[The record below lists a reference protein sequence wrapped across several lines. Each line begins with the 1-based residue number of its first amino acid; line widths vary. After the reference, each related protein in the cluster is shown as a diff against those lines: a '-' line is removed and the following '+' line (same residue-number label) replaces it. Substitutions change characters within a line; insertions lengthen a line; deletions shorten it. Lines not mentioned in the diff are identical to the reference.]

1 MHLSILIAAALSVV
15 SSVLASSILEARQC
29 IGPNVNKATL
39 ALIKEFEG
47 FVPRPEPDPIGLPT
61 VGYGHLCK
69 TKGCKEVKF
78 PLSKGTATTLL
89 KKDLRSFQ
97 QAITLSTKTA
107 VKLNANQYGALV
119 SWAYNVGPN
128 AARSS
133 SLISRLNKGED
144 PNKVIAQELPKWRL
158 AGGKVFKGLVRRRK
172 AEVKLAKT
180 PTKSKA
186 LPALH
191 MYVHYMHNLRKICV
205 LNARQVKWRELVN
218 PATTRCF
225 MQSSSLSLLGLSI
238 QGKMLFFDKYQQ
250 GVEQMADVSR
260 KAYLLI
266 LSGRTL
272 MVQKTLQALA
282 SQTCNMPNHPIV
294 VVYLHLGP
302 GRSTPG
308 QGLFKDGKK
317 VSHKDVTW
325 FGAFGARFQTYP
337 SNTVPSLNGAERG

>member
-1 MHLSILIAAALSVV
+1 M
-15 SSVLASSILEARQC
+15 
-29 IGPNVNKATL
+29 
-39 ALIKEFEG
+39 
-47 FVPRPEPDPIGLPT
+47 
-61 VGYGHLCK
+61 
-69 TKGCKEVKF
+69 
-78 PLSKGTATTLL
+78 
-89 KKDLRSFQ
+89 
-97 QAITLSTKTA
+97 
-107 VKLNANQYGALV
+107 
-119 SWAYNVGPN
+119 
-128 AARSS
+128 
-133 SLISRLNKGED
+133 
-144 PNKVIAQELPKWRL
+144 
-158 AGGKVFKGLVRRRK
+158 
-172 AEVKLAKT
+172 
-180 PTKSKA
+180 
-186 LPALH
+186 
-191 MYVHYMHNLRKICV
+191 

-308 QGLFKDGKK
+308 QGTHDPRGTNQSCKTNLEHRRRKDIPAPRPGCLMGENSIKFPPVMRACLCMCK
-317 VSHKDVTW
+317 VRAKQYLKSGHLLW
-325 FGAFGARFQTYP
+325 FRKCGL
-337 SNTVPSLNGAERG
+337 LNKRNICQEMRGEFNDSIAII